1 MPWMRE
7 SNKNMKN
14 CKWKPSRIQEKSSLT
29 WNEFSS
35 WEKFQQVQFIT
46 LTHTKATTRK
56 IDVGLF
62 IFQFSGIFS
71 FPYASDGLQK
81 KIRFLIKRSIQQC
94 SLDIKDF
101 KWEIK
106 LLSSVVL
113 LSYPLWACN
122 KCGAVYKAKVFSI
135 KHSLTWVLV
144 HLTSNL

>member
-1 MPWMRE
+1 
-7 SNKNMKN
+7 MKN

-35 WEKFQQVQFIT
+35 WERFQQVRFIT

-81 KIRFLIKRSIQQC
+81 KNPLFNKKKYSTVQSRYQRFQMRNKAFVLGRSSI
-94 SLDIKDF
+94 
-101 KWEIK
+101 
-106 LLSSVVL
+106 
-113 LSYPLWACN
+113 LSYVGLQQMWS
-122 KCGAVYKAKVFSI
+122 SI
-135 KHSLTWVLV
+135 
-144 HLTSNL
+144 

>member
-1 MPWMRE
+1 
-7 SNKNMKN
+7 MKN

-35 WEKFQQVQFIT
+35 WERFQQVRFIT

-81 KIRFLIKRSIQQC
+81 KTLFNKKKYSTDQRFHKYQRFHMRNKAFVLGRSSI
-94 SLDIKDF
+94 
-101 KWEIK
+101 
-106 LLSSVVL
+106 
-113 LSYPLWACN
+113 LSYVGLQQMWS
-122 KCGAVYKAKVFSI
+122 SI
-135 KHSLTWVLV
+135 
-144 HLTSNL
+144 